1 MVKITKE
8 AALEYHEAGRPG
20 KIEVKP
26 TKAYRTQTDLSLAYS
41 PGVAY
46 PCLEIQENPDDAY
59 KYTDKGNL
67 VAVISNGTAVLGLG
81 DIGAM
86 SGKPVMEGKGL
97 LFKIYGGIDVF
108 DIEVAEKDPEKFCE
122 AVERIAPTFGG
133 INLEDIKAPECFY
146 IEDRLKRTLDI
157 PVMHDDQHGTA
168 IISAA
173 GLKNA
178 LEVNGKDISK
188 VKIVVNGA
196 GAAAISC
203 TKLYMAIGASK
214 ENIVM
219 LDSKGVISIDRQD
232 LNEQKRF
239 FATQRTDIHT
249 LAEAVNG
256 ADVFV
261 GLSKGNVLTKEMVK
275 TMAKDPVIFALANPV
290 PEISYEDAM
299 EARPDTLMS
308 TGRTDYPNQINN
320 VIGFPY
326 IFRGALDVH
335 ATAINEEMKLAA
347 VYAIANLAKQPVP
360 DVVNDVYKVNNLSFG
375 RDYFI
380 PKPVDPRLITEV
392 SAAVAK
398 AAIDSGVA
406 RKNID
411 NWDEYKKWLSVLL
424 GQETKLTQKLFA
436 TAAAHPQRVVF
447 AEAVH
452 PTMLKAAVQAKAEG
466 ICQPILLGNDEVI
479 TKLAKKLD
487 LNIDGI
493 EIVNLRNPSEQERR
507 ERYAMILT
515 NKRQRDGYTFQ
526 EANDKMFE
534 RNYFGMMM
542 VETGDADAYITG
554 LYTKYSN
561 TVKVVKEVIGIRPEY
576 NHFGAMH
583 IINSQKGTLYIA
595 DTLVNENPDAETL
608 ADLAKLA
615 ATSVRFFNEKPV
627 VAMISHSN
635 FGSSVS
641 DGAMKVRR
649 ATEIMQAK
657 YPDLAIDG
665 EMQLGFAL
673 DRELRDNQYPFTRLL
688 NKDVNTLVFP
698 NLTSARSSY
707 KMLQM
712 LDADVEIIGPIQ
724 MGLNKPIHFVDF
736 GASVRDVVN
745 IVAVASIDAYVD
757 KVKTRINNSKLG

>member
-1 MVKITKE
+1 MVNITKE
-8 AALEYHEAGRPG
+8 AALEYHKSGKPG

-26 TKAYRTQTDLSLAYS
+26 TKPYSTQTDLSLAYS
-41 PGVAY
+41 PGVAF
-46 PCLEIQENPDDAY
+46 PCLEIQKNPDDAY

-81 DIGAM
+81 DIGAV

-108 DIEVAEKDPEKFCE
+108 DIEVNEKDPEKFCE
-122 AVERIAPTFGG
+122 AVEKIAPTFGG

-146 IEDRLKRTLDI
+146 IEERLKKTLDI

-203 TKLYMAIGASK
+203 TKLYVALGAKK

-219 LDSKGVISIDRQD
+219 LDSKGVITSDREN
-232 LNEQKRF
+232 LTEQKKL
-239 FATQRTDIHT
+239 FATDRRDIHT

-261 GLSKGNVLTKEMVK
+261 GLSKGNVLTQDMVRS
-275 TMAKDPVIFALANPV
+275 MADQPIVFALANPV

-299 EARPDTLMS
+299 ASRPDVLMS
-308 TGRTDYPNQINN
+308 TGRSDYPNQINN

-335 ATAINEEMKLAA
+335 ASAINEEMKLAA
-347 VYAIANLAKQPVP
+347 VNAIADLAKQPVP
-360 DVVNDVYKVNNLSFG
+360 DVVNDVYQVNNLTFG
-375 RDYFI
+375 PSYFI

-406 RKNID
+406 RTTITD
-411 NWDEYKKWLSVLL
+411 WDEYKNHLREML
-424 GQETKLTQKLFA
+424 GQETKLTQKLYD
-436 TAAAHPQRVVF
+436 TARKHPQRVVF
-447 AEAVH
+447 AEGIH
-452 PTMLKAAVQAKAEG
+452 PTMLKAAVQAKNEG
-466 ICQPILLGNDEVI
+466 ICHPILLGNDERI
-479 TKLAKKLD
+479 TKLAKELD
-487 LNIDGI
+487 LSLDGI
-493 EIVNLRNPSEQERR
+493 EIVNLRHDNQNDRR
-507 ERYAMILT
+507 ERYARILAEKR
-515 NKRQRDGYTFQ
+515 KRQGYTFQ

-542 VETGDADAYITG
+542 VETGEADAFITG

-561 TVKVVKEVIGIRPEY
+561 TIKVAKEVIGIQSGY
-576 NHFGAMH
+576 NHFATMH
-583 IINSQKGTLYIA
+583 IINSKKGVFYLA
-595 DTLVNENPDAETL
+595 DTLINRHPDKDVLVDVARLSAMT
-608 ADLAKLA
+608 
-615 ATSVRFFNEKPV
+615 VRFFNDEPKI
-627 VAMISHSN
+627 AMISYSN
-635 FGSSVS
+635 FGTDENGSPAQVH
-641 DGAMKVRR
+641 AAV
-649 ATEIMQAK
+649 EEMQTR

-665 EMQLGFAL
+665 EMQVNFAL
-673 DRELRDNQYPFTRLL
+673 NNKLRDAKYPFSRLKG
-688 NKDVNTLVFP
+688 KDVNTLVFP
-698 NLTSARSSY
+698 NLSSANNAY
-707 KMLQM
+707 KLLQAM
-712 LDADVEIIGPIQ
+712 DSDAEIIGPIQ
-724 MGLNKPIHFVDF
+724 MGLNKPIHFTDF
-736 GASVRDVVN
+736 ECSVRDVVN
-745 IVAVASIDAYVD
+745 ITAVAVIDAYVQ
-757 KVKTRINNSKLG
+757 KIKEHKL